1 MAKIEINGI
10 PVEAD
15 ESKTLLDVIREH
27 KIADVPTLCQ
37 FKDHSPFASCSLCVA
52 EVKGAPGLK
61 RTCATP
67 VMNGM
72 VVDTESPAVQ
82 KARQTNLEL
91 LLSNHKADCYAPCRL
106 ACPAGVDIQ
115 GYIALCRRG
124 LYSEAIRLIKETN
137 PLPMICGKVC
147 AKPCEDKCRRNYI
160 DSPVDI
166 KNIKRYAAAKDLEAN
181 GVYSTPLAG
190 PETGKKVAVIGSGP
204 AGLSAAFFLRKK
216 GHSVTIF
223 EMMPKAGGMMRYGIP
238 EYRLPKA
245 DLQEEIDSILNMG
258 VSIEFNRKLGRDFTF
273 DSLRADGYDAIFLGI
288 GAQLGS
294 DARTTGGDLKGVIQG
309 VDFLRDVSL
318 GIAPKLKGKV
328 FVVGGGNTAI
338 DAARTAL
345 RYGASSVSIV
355 YRRTEAEMPAAV
367 EEIHDAKEENIQL
380 RLLTNPVEYLGEN
393 GVLTGVRLVKMGLGE
408 PDSSGRR
415 RPVVLEGSEYEE
427 TVDTVIEAI
436 GQRVDTSDIGD
447 MKLTRWNSIA
457 ADDKTFLT
465 SMDGVFAGGDA
476 VSGPSI
482 IISAVAHGRKA
493 AHAMDLYL
501 SGQPVTAE
509 NLFRFYMA
517 KEDFGVLGN
526 VDFNDHPSLERHE
539 IMKADTERRVTSFEE
554 VELGFTEEDL
564 KKETERCLECGCQ
577 DVLGCK
583 LKEFSHTY
591 GADKHRFIFHPA
603 KETPFFEV
611 APVYP
616 IEKDNPFIIRN
627 FAKCILCGQCV
638 QACRE
643 VQVNDAIDFGY
654 RGVKAKIIAKGDM
667 PLKDS
672 DCVFCGEC
680 VQACPV
686 GALTEKNVIYRGEP
700 WEEKTVKSTCTY
712 CGVGCQIDLHVKAD
726 QVVRITGHE
735 HTGPNY
741 GSLCVK
747 GRYGFDFIASDERLT
762 SPMIKEN
769 GSFREASWNEALG
782 LVAERL
788 GSVRDTSGPDSIGVL
803 TSARISNEENYV
815 VQKFARAVLKT
826 NNLDHC
832 ARL

>member
-1 MAKIEINGI
+1 MVKLEINGI
-10 PVEAD
+10 TVEAE
-15 ESKTLLDVIREH
+15 ESQTLLDVIREH
-27 KIADVPTLCQ
+27 RLAAIPTLCQ
-37 FKDHSPFASCSLCVA
+37 FKDHSPFASCSLCVVD
-52 EVKGAPGLK
+52 VKGAPNLK

-67 VMNGM
+67 VTNGM
-72 VVDTESPAVQ
+72 VVTTETPQVM

-115 GYIALCRRG
+115 GYIALSRRG
-124 LYSEAIRLIKETN
+124 LYSEAIRMIKETN
-137 PLPMICGKVC
+137 PLPMVCGKVC
-147 AKPCEDKCRRNYI
+147 AKPCEDRCRRNFI

-181 GVYSTPLAG
+181 GAYTTPLPG
-190 PETGKKVAVIGSGP
+190 PETGKHVAVIGSGP

-216 GHSVTIF
+216 GHAVTIF

-245 DLQEEIDSILNMG
+245 DLQTEIDSIINMG
-258 VSIEFNRKLGRDFTF
+258 VSIEFNKKLGMDFTF
-273 DSLRADGYDAIFLGI
+273 DSLKAQGFNAIFVGI

-294 DARTTGGDLKGVIQG
+294 DARTSGGDLDGVIQG

-318 GIAPKLKGKV
+318 GIAPKLSGKV

-367 EEIHDAKEENIQL
+367 EEIHDAKEENIRL
-380 RLLTNPVEYLGEN
+380 MLLTNPVEYLGDN
-393 GVLTGVRLVKMGLGE
+393 GKLTAVRLVKMGLAE

-415 RPVVLEGSEYEE
+415 RPVVIEGSEYDEP
-427 TVDTVIEAI
+427 VDTVIEAI
-436 GQRVDTSDIGD
+436 GQRVDTSNLED

-457 ADDKTFLT
+457 ADDKTFAT
-465 SMDGVFAGGDA
+465 NVDGVFAGGDA

-501 SGQPVTAE
+501 SGRTITPE
-509 NLFRFYMA
+509 NLFSFYMA
-517 KEDFGVLGN
+517 KEDFGVLGRE
-526 VDFNDHPSLERHE
+526 DFSDHPVVER
-539 IMKADTERRVTSFEE
+539 IDIQKADTSRRVTSFEE
-554 VELGFTEEDL
+554 VELGFSDEDNQ
-564 KKETERCLECGCQ
+564 KETARCLECGCQ
-577 DVLGCK
+577 DVLNCK
-583 LKEFSHTY
+583 LKEYSAEY
-591 GADKHRFIFHPA
+591 AADKHRFIFHPV
-603 KETPFFEV
+603 KETPFSKV
-611 APVYP
+611 APLYP

-654 RGVKAKIIAKGDM
+654 RGVKAKIIARGDM

-680 VQACPV
+680 VQVCPV

-700 WEEKTVKSTCTY
+700 FEEKTVKSTCTY
-712 CGVGCQIDLHVKAD
+712 CGVGCQIDVHVKAD
-726 QVVRITGHE
+726 RVMRITGNE
-735 HTGPNY
+735 DSAPNH

-747 GRYGFDFIASDERLT
+747 GRYGFDFIASEERLK
-762 SPMIKEN
+762 SPMIREN
-769 GSFREASWNEALG
+769 GAFREASWDEALT
-782 LVAERL
+782 LVADRL
-788 GSVRDTSGPDSIGVL
+788 TAIKTESGPLSIGVL
-803 TSARISNEENYV
+803 TSARITNEENYV
-815 VQKFARAVLKT
+815 VQKFARGVLKT

>member
-318 GIAPKLKGKV
+318 GIAPKLNGKV

-393 GVLTGVRLVKMGLGE
+393 GVLSGVRLVKMGLGE

-436 GQRVDTSDIGD
+436 GQRVDTSDISD

-603 KETPFFEV
+603 KETPFIEV
-611 APVYP
+611 APIYP

-712 CGVGCQIDLHVKAD
+712 CGVGCQINLHVKAD

-747 GRYGFDFIASDERLT
+747 GRYGFDFIASDERLKT
-762 SPMIKEN
+762 PMIKEN
-769 GSFREASWNEALG
+769 GSFREATWDEALG

-788 GSVRDTSGPDSIGVL
+788 GSVRDISGPDSIGVL

>member
-393 GVLTGVRLVKMGLGE
+393 GVLSGVRLVKMGLGE

-457 ADDKTFLT
+457 ADDKTLLT

-493 AHAMDLYL
+493 AHALDLYL

-603 KETPFFEV
+603 KETPFIEV

-712 CGVGCQIDLHVKAD
+712 CGVGCQINLHVKAD

-747 GRYGFDFIASDERLT
+747 GRYGFDFIASDERLKT
-762 SPMIKEN
+762 PMIKEN
-769 GSFREASWNEALG
+769 GSFREATWDEALG

-788 GSVRDTSGPDSIGVL
+788 GSVRDISGPDSIGVL